1 MLRVLH
7 IFCIIASI
15 AVICT
20 SCLSWPEAPPPPQ
33 ELVRTFDQGKL
44 NAIGVAIHEARV
56 EKRLPGGVLWLERQ
70 GVAFHRAYG
79 MASTQAGECGGAGR
93 HHL

>member
-1 MLRVLH
+1 MTRFLH
-7 IFCIIASI
+7 IFCITASI

-20 SCLSWPEAPPPPQ
+20 SCLRWPDAPQPSQ
-33 ELVRTFDQGKL
+33 ELVRTFDQKKL
-44 NAIGVAIHEARV
+44 NAIGVAIHEARG

-79 MASTQAGECGGAGR
+79 MASTQPVNAVAQGNS
-93 HHL
+93 